1 MEKLYSNIKSNLQRI
16 RGEIAEAE
24 AKHGRAPGSVRL
36 MAVTKTVA
44 AEAVN
49 EAIGLGVNLLGENK
63 AQELLAKHGDYLPAE
78 IHFIGHLQSNKISKI
93 IDKVSLIQSVDRMG
107 LAEEISSQAQ
117 KIGRTMQVLI
127 EVNIGGEISKS
138 GSDPDEALELIL
150 KIAELP
156 AVEIKGLMTIPPICS
171 DILSAE
177 RFFCRMQQLYV
188 DITAKKLDN
197 VDMEILSMGMS
208 DDFPLAIK
216 YGSNLVRIGTALF
229 GKRDAV
235 H

>member
-1 MEKLYSNIKSNLQRI
+1 MEKLYSNIESNLQRI

-93 IDKVSLIQSVDRMG
+93 IDKVAMIQSVDRMG
-107 LAEEISSQAQ
+107 LAEEISRQAQ
-117 KIGRTMQVLI
+117 KIGKTMQVLI
-127 EVNIGGEISKS
+127 EVNIGGELSKS

-208 DDFPLAIK
+208 DDFPIAIK